1 MNWTF
6 LGTQQVATRRVR
18 ASSPRVK
25 PPTYNNNT
33 TNNRNA
39 GRAGSSSSNR
49 SDNGGGEDEDIALS
63 AIEKLMN
70 SEKGEKLSKGRCE
83 FLRPSPSSINASSVC
98 ALPTDFL
105 LFFFLCPPLLSSS

>member
-25 PPTYNNNT
+25 PP
-33 TNNRNA
+33 
-39 GRAGSSSSNR
+39 SSSSNR

-83 FLRPSPSSINASSVC
+83 FLQPSPSSINACSVC
-98 ALPTDFL
+98 CTLPTDFL
-105 LFFFLCPPLLSSS
+105 LFFFLCPPLLCSS